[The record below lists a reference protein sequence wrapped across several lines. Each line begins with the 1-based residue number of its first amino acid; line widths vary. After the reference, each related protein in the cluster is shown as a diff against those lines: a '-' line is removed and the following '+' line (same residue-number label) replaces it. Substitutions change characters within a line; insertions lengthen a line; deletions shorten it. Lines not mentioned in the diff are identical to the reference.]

1 VFAAG
6 GSCEVE
12 RPPAEARWCPECLLL
27 VVVVKLKDHRLKRGG
42 VAEVGGVWLL
52 LAVILAMLSKHNT
65 LIREL

>member
-1 VFAAG
+1 
-6 GSCEVE
+6 
-12 RPPAEARWCPECLLL
+12 LLL